1 MTGLIL
7 MIKPGDKVSWLEGGT
22 RKYGWVHAIINRGA
36 YQTALLEKREIP
48 LEQLTKERVR

>member
-1 MTGLIL
+1 
-7 MIKPGDKVSWLEGGT
+7 MIKPGDKVSWLEGDT

-48 LEQLTKERVR
+48 LGQLTKERVR